1 MNSFQIL
8 LKSNTFNEI
17 HNEFGDKVGFFDY
30 TICNNASM
38 LPVSFKYSA
47 GICYY
52 ISQIKGFAWPVAY
65 LNRIEVSEKR
75 RGYGTRG
82 LELFYSKVQDQNCSL
97 CMLRVGWENP
107 QDEEYNRIWYERRGW
122 ELLNDAPPWKEPL
135 YLMYKWI

>member
-1 MNSFQIL
+1 
-8 LKSNTFNEI
+8 
-17 HNEFGDKVGFFDY
+17 
-30 TICNNASM
+30 M

-65 LNRIEVSEKR
+65 LNRIEVSEIR

-82 LELFYSKVQDQNCSL
+82 LDLFYSKVRDHNCSL
-97 CMLRVGWENP
+97 CMLRVGWEKP

-122 ELLNDAPPWKEPL
+122 ELLNDAPPWKEHL